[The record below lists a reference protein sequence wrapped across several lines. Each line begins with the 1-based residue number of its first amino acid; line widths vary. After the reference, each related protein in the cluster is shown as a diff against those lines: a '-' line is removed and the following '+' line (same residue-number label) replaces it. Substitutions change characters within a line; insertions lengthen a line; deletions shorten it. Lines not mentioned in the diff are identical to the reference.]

1 VSSVVHP
8 SGRTA
13 SRIAIALPEGG
24 SDYEGSRAL
33 LQERVPLWTTWV
45 FILSFGFYLVN
56 LALWVLVMPDHLLD
70 MVLDAGAM
78 LHLIASLLFGV
89 VSILT
94 RRVRLSWR
102 ALRVLEV
109 ATLVGGCA
117 LYSVMGLYLVRLQQ
131 AMQVDAGG
139 GLYAGL
145 LASSSVVLSRAI
157 FVPSEARRTFW
168 FSTLAMSSL
177 LPDAILA
184 TNDLMTVID
193 VACWCA
199 VSIAIATVGSQVIFG
214 LRTEAARVRR
224 LGQYTLQE
232 KIGSGGM
239 GVVYRASHA
248 MLRRPT
254 AIKLLP
260 PDRAGEASLQRFE
273 REVQMTAQLSHPN
286 TVAVYD
292 YGRTPDGVFYYAM
305 EFLDGLNLD
314 ELVRRDGPL
323 PPARVVYILAQ
334 VCSAL
339 AEAHGRGLLH
349 RDIKPA
355 NIFLTERGGEYDVAK
370 VLDFGLVR
378 RFDSGTPASTMPPS
392 ISTSMVLAG
401 TPLYMPPEMLT
412 SPDSADPRSDLYSLG
427 AVGYLLVTGHPVFD
441 AATAA
446 EAIAK
451 HLNTD
456 PIPPSLRTSRLV
468 PPDLERL
475 LLNCLSKRV
484 EDRPADAR
492 TLRRELRQC
501 AVSPPWRQE
510 DAASWWRDFRAT
522 RSASPPAAWGEAGAS
537 DDALTMT
544 VDLGRR

>member
-1 VSSVVHP
+1 MVSSVVQPPTP
-8 SGRTA
+8 SA
-13 SRIAIALPEGG
+13 SRIAIAIPEGG

-33 LQERVPLWTTWV
+33 LQERVALWTMWV

-56 LALWVLVMPDHLLD
+56 VAFWIVVMPDH
-70 MVLDAGAM
+70 VLALVLTAGTM
-78 LHLIASLLFGV
+78 LHLIASLLFGI
-89 VSILT
+89 VSIVT
-94 RRVRLSWR
+94 RRVHLSWR
-102 ALRVLEV
+102 ALRVLDV
-109 ATLVGGCA
+109 GTLVVGCA
-117 LYSVMGLYLVRLQQ
+117 MYSLMGLYLVRLQQ
-131 AMQVDAGG
+131 EMQVSTGA

-145 LASSSVVLSRAI
+145 LASASVVLSRAI

-168 FSTLAMSSL
+168 FSTLAMSPL
-177 LPDAILA
+177 LPDAVLA
-184 TNDLMTVID
+184 TNDLAVVID

-199 VSIAIATVGSQVIFG
+199 VAIAIATVGSKVIFG

-224 LGQYTLQE
+224 LGQYTLEE

-260 PDRAGEASLQRFE
+260 PDRAGEASVQRFE

-286 TVAVYD
+286 TVAIYD
-292 YGRTPDGVFYYAM
+292 YGRTPEGLFYYAM

-314 ELVRRDGPL
+314 ELVRRDGAL
-323 PPARVVYILAQ
+323 PAGRVIYVLSQ
-334 VCSAL
+334 VCGAL

-355 NIFLTERGGEYDVAK
+355 NIILTERGGEFDVAK

-378 RFDSGTPASTMPPS
+378 RFDTGAPAATVPAS

-401 TPLYMPPEMLT
+401 TPLYMPPEVLT
-412 SPDSADPRSDLYSLG
+412 SLDSADPRSDLYAVG
-427 AVGYLLVTGHPVFD
+427 AVGYLLLTSHPVFE

-446 EAIAK
+446 EAFAH
-451 HLNTD
+451 HLHTE
-456 PIPPSLRTSRLV
+456 PIPPSRRTNRIL

-475 LLNCLSKRV
+475 ILRCLSKSLD
-484 EDRPADAR
+484 DRPPDAR
-492 TLRRELRQC
+492 TLQRELRKC
-501 AVSPPWRQE
+501 AASQPWRQE
-510 DAASWWRDFRAT
+510 EAASWWRDFRASKAT
-522 RSASPPAAWGEAGAS
+522 SDAPMPEVQGDEAV
-537 DDALTMT
+537 TMT
-544 VDLGRR
+544 VDLQRR